1 MPSRSVIQYITE
13 DRIAQI
19 TLNRPE
25 KRNAITYELIRA
37 LNQSLRE
44 AKEDDAVRAV
54 VITGAG
60 SAFCA
65 GLDLSVVGN
74 MEPVALREFMA
85 TFYGEMTDIQR
96 GLGKPTI
103 AALNG
108 HTLAAGCTIAFSCD
122 LIVASE
128 AARIGYPEIN
138 VGLMPSLHLVLLPQL
153 VGRYRAFELCLSGEP
168 ITAKEAFRWGMIN
181 RVVPPDELKTAAR
194 EMAQKLASKSPL
206 LVKYCKDTFYQ
217 SMDMDFKKA
226 IMAAADILCLARS
239 SQDSDEG
246 LNAFLEKR
254 PPVWKGR

>member
-1 MPSRSVIQYITE
+1 MPNTNVIQCITQ
-13 DRIAQI
+13 DNIAQI
-19 TLNRPE
+19 ILNRPE
-25 KRNAITYELIRA
+25 KRNAITYELTRA
-37 LNQSLRE
+37 LNQALRE

-54 VITGAG
+54 IITGAG

-65 GLDLSVVGN
+65 GLDLSFVRN

-96 GLGKPTI
+96 SLGKPTI

-122 LIVASE
+122 LIIASDGV
-128 AARIGYPEIN
+128 RIGYPEIN
-138 VGLMPSLHLVLLPQL
+138 VGLMPSLHLVVLPHL

-168 ITAKEAFRWGMIN
+168 ITAQEALRWGMIN
-181 RVVPPDELKTAAR
+181 RVVPPDELKTAAH
-194 EMAQKLASKSPL
+194 EMAQRLVSKSPL

-226 IMAAADILCLARS
+226 IMTAADMLCLARS
-239 SQDSDEG
+239 SQDTAEG
-246 LNAFLEKR
+246 LSAFLEKR
-254 PPVWKGR
+254 SPVWKGR

>member
-1 MPSRSVIQYITE
+1 VPNTNVIQCITQ
-13 DRIAQI
+13 DGIAQI

-25 KRNAITYELIRA
+25 KRNAITYELTRA

-65 GLDLSVVGN
+65 GLDLSVVRD

-122 LIVASE
+122 LIIASE
-128 AARIGYPEIN
+128 GVRIGYPEIN

-168 ITAKEAFRWGMIN
+168 ITAQEALHWGMIN
-181 RVVPPDELKTAAR
+181 RVVAPEELKTAAL
-194 EMAQKLASKSPL
+194 EMAQKLAGKSPL

-226 IMAAADILCLARS
+226 IMTAADILCLARS
-239 SQDSDEG
+239 SQDSYEG
-246 LNAFLEKR
+246 LHAFLEKR
-254 PPVWKGR
+254 PPVWKGS